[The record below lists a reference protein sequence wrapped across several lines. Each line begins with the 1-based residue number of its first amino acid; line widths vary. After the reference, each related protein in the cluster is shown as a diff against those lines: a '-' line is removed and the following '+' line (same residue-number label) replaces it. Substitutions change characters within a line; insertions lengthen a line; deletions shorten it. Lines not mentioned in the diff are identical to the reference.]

1 MVLELKS
8 LILGVDNILDNKDH
22 IDVKKIEQ
30 DFKEGL
36 DTVVAEI
43 TNVELRTSEE
53 ISKMSDEEFVDELKI
68 LEYKYDQEVEKLL
81 KKQLANQNILKAR
94 KKETLESRV
103 QSLILTLSK
112 LDPKSILYA
121 SYQSSL
127 DSAKTDLA
135 DLEEVV

>member
-8 LILGVDNILDNKDH
+8 LILDVENILDNKDH

-30 DFKEGL
+30 EFSNSL
-36 DTVVAEI
+36 DTVFAEI
-43 TNVELRTSEE
+43 TNVELRTSDE
-53 ISKMSDEEFVDELKI
+53 ISKMSNEEFADELKI
-68 LEYKYDQEVEKLL
+68 LEYKYDQEIQKLL

-94 KKETLESRV
+94 KKESLESRI
-103 QSLILTLSK
+103 QSLKLTLTK